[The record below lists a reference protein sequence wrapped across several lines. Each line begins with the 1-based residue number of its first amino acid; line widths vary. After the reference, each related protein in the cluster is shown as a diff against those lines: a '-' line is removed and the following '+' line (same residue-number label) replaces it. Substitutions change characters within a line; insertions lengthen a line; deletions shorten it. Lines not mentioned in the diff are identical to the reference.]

1 MKIKS
6 EFILRKTAGT
16 WIAMAITPEYDDVE
30 GVLTLNETGA
40 LLWEALVPGCEI
52 EDLVSVLTKEYEID
66 AEQARED
73 INAFI
78 EKLRRFNC
86 LI

>member
-6 EFILRKTAGT
+6 EYILRKTAGT
-16 WIAMAITPEYDDVE
+16 WIAMAITSEYDDVE
-30 GVLTLNETGA
+30 GVLSLNETGA

-52 EDLVSVLTKEYEID
+52 EDLAHLLVKEYEID
-66 AEQARED
+66 FGQARED
-73 INAFI
+73 ALAFV
-78 EKLRRFNC
+78 EKLRQFDC